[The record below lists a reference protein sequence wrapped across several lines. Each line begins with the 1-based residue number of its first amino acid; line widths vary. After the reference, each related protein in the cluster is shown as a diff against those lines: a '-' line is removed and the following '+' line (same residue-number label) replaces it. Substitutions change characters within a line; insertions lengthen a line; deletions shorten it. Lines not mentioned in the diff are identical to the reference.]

1 MSFICKSR
9 VQWQMLLFTIL
20 LLFGAGCATKRHA
33 PPMQLQTRITEGGLK
48 LFEFASHAVPQQPMG
63 GPPGGGARGT
73 GGGRSKTSDSKRL
86 LAMLD
91 EAMEQSQYCR
101 QGYVLL
107 GRYAG
112 ETVQRLRGEC
122 RDRATDEDRQ
132 RFPDTIERW

>member
-1 MSFICKSR
+1 MSFICRSR
-9 VQWQMLLFTIL
+9 VQRLMLFFAL
-20 LLFGAGCATKRHA
+20 LLFGAGCAHKRHAA

-73 GGGRSKTSDSKRL
+73 GGSRSKTSDSKRL

-132 RFPDTIERW
+132 SFPDTIERW